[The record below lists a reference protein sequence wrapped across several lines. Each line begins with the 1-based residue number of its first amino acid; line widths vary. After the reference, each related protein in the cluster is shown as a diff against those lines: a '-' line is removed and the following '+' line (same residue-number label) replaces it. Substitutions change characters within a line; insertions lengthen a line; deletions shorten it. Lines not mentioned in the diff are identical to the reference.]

1 MVGLCTG
8 ASRWFIANL
17 AAVLLIATA
26 ATSVWAGAAD
36 SSGMD
41 SSDDGAGAPE
51 TLSAPAITIKPVMAP
66 RNSPAPI
73 PHTSVLDPSTIQN
86 FIQGGGLRPQSV
98 EANAAAQAQ
107 GVSGKPGVLQTESAI
122 SSGITLFQTGQVCNG
137 FNTPNIWRGQIWTRY
152 FDGWGSFAADDGYFQ
167 AKNVT
172 FDIERVV
179 GPGSNYR
186 QAQRSLKIASNQPY
200 DAGVMSPSFSV
211 RPGATVR
218 VRVAYLIYNH
228 DTQGRNTDYA
238 SMGIIPKLG
247 ERASYVQGYRRGEW
261 DILEQE
267 ITATGDQFVVM
278 LQGHSPDAINSNIY
292 FDNVE
297 IYVNGR
303 ARTLCRD

>member
-1 MVGLCTG
+1 MMDSLCAG
-8 ASRWFIANL
+8 VSRWLIANL

-26 ATSVWAGAAD
+26 ASSVQAGAD
-36 SSGMD
+36 PTSS
-41 SSDDGAGAPE
+41 SE
-51 TLSAPAITIKPVMAP
+51 TASGPAITIKPVVAP
-66 RNSPAPI
+66 RFSPPPI
-73 PHTSVLDPSTIQN
+73 PHSSVLDPSTIHN
-86 FIQGGGLRPQSV
+86 FIQGGGLRPQSAA
-98 EANAAAQAQ
+98 ANAAAQAQ
-107 GVSGKPGVLQTESAI
+107 GTSGKPGVLQTETAI
-122 SSGITLFQTGQVCNG
+122 SKGLTLFRTGPFCTG
-137 FNTPNIWRGQIWTRY
+137 FNNAALWGGQTWTRY
-152 FDGWGSFAADDGYFQ
+152 FDGWGAFAADDGYFQ

-172 FDIERVV
+172 FDIERAV
-179 GPGSNYR
+179 GPGSNYGPNE
-186 QAQRSLKIASNQPY
+186 RSLKIASNQPY
-200 DAGVMSPSFSV
+200 DAGVMSPSLPV

-228 DTQGRNTDYA
+228 DTTGRNTDYA

-297 IYVNGR
+297 IYVNGQV
-303 ARTLCRD
+303 RTNCTG